1 MIIRCGRLL
10 RSRPCQRLLLI
21 AVFVL
26 TPLIVYLML
35 ITGGSG
41 SDNLLRL
48 RRYRDQQQQTLAPR
62 IGRCSH
68 GERTAWARA
77 WNLTERNHRD
87 LLDDR
92 FTIALSTFHRPK
104 ELHNT
109 LNILLANKIP
119 SLLEIV
125 VIWNNLD
132 EALPAS
138 FVSQHGVNVR
148 YRKPTRDSLNEKL
161 WNDPSY
167 CTRAILLSDDDVFY
181 RPADLTFVF
190 DMWRRFGRARV
201 TGALARCARV
211 DAAGRWEYSQCHPGG
226 KYALVL
232 TNLAFVDVSV
242 LDAYNS
248 DFDPVQEMRRYVD
261 ESRNCEDIALNF
273 VAAARPTTPDSR
285 ATSVSGPLLV
295 RGSGQYVNLDPSS
308 GISRRRGHLATR
320 SECLNRFASAFGCMP
335 LVDEV
340 ARIEFGVKHNVWY
353 KTLADRL
360 LR

>member
-1 MIIRCGRLL
+1 MLIRCGRLL
-10 RSRPCQRLLLI
+10 RSRPGQRLLLI
-21 AVFVL
+21 SVFVL

-35 ITGGSG
+35 VTGGSG
-41 SDNLLRL
+41 PDNLL
-48 RRYRDQQQQTLAPR
+48 RRYRDHQQQVVAPR

-92 FTIALSTFHRPK
+92 FTVALSTFHRPK

-109 LNILLANKIP
+109 LDILLGTKIP

-132 EALPAS
+132 EPLPES
-138 FVSQHGVNVR
+138 FVSRHGVNVR
-148 YRKPTRDSLNEKL
+148 YRKPHRDSLNEKL

-167 CTRAILLSDDDVFY
+167 RTRAILLSDDDVFY
-181 RPADLTFVF
+181 RPTDLTFVF

-211 DAAGRWEYSQCHPGG
+211 DADGHWEYSLCQPGG

-248 DFDPVQEMRRYVD
+248 DFGPVQEMRKYVD
-261 ESRNCEDIALNF
+261 QSLNCEDIALNF

-308 GISRRRGHLATR
+308 GISRKRGHLAAR
-320 SECLNRFASAFGCMP
+320 SECLNRFANAFGCMP

>member
-26 TPLIVYLML
+26 TPLVVYMML
-35 ITGGSG
+35 VTGGSG
-41 SDNLLRL
+41 SDNLLR
-48 RRYRDQQQQTLAPR
+48 RYRDQQQQALAPR

-109 LNILLANKIP
+109 LDILLANKIP

-167 CTRAILLSDDDVFY
+167 RTRAILLSDDDVFY

-211 DAAGRWEYSQCHPGG
+211 DAAGHWEYSQCHPGG

-295 RGSGQYVNLDPSS
+295 RGSG
-308 GISRRRGHLATR
+308 H
-320 SECLNRFASAFGCMP
+320 AFGCMP